1 MTQTLRGTL
10 LTFDASAW
18 TAAVLLEGS
27 DAETV
32 MPVGEWV
39 PAGMLDAADEVAVL
53 LFGGTNSDDGLV
65 LGPYGAVSSYNYPE
79 LAGLADG
86 AVLRAIGAGSAA
98 FGALDLA
105 DADAVTGTL
114 PVSYLGSTQTPTFG
128 AVQLGSAGSAAT
140 GDVRGS
146 GNLKMAGTVMLGSAS
161 AAPGR
166 NVEINYAAPYLK
178 FSGHA
183 TGHPFTIGVDGNGF
197 IIFDDSASAYRL
209 LLDNDGGLYLGGA
222 TGSSKGIGTLNLR
235 GALYYN
241 GTQVVAGRATGYTN
255 AMTGT
260 KNRATAYATGSITL
274 AQLAERVGALLD
286 DLAAHGLIGT

>member
-1 MTQTLRGTL
+1 MSQILRGTIL
-10 LTFDASAW
+10 SFDSATW
-18 TAAVLLEGS
+18 TAAVLLDGS

-39 PAGMLDAADEVAVL
+39 PAAMLDAADEVAVL
-53 LFGGTNSDDGLV
+53 IFGGTNNDDGLI
-65 LGPYGAVSSYNYPE
+65 LGPYGSVSTYNYPE
-79 LAGLADG
+79 IAGLTAG
-86 AVLRAIGAGSAA
+86 AVLRATGAGSAA

-105 DADAVTGTL
+105 DPDAVTGTL
-114 PVSYLGSTQTPTFG
+114 PVSYLGTTQTPTFG
-128 AVQLGSAGSAAT
+128 AVQLGSAGSAST

-178 FSGHA
+178 FTGHS

-197 IIFDDSASAYRL
+197 IVFDDNASAYRL
-209 LLDNDGGLYLGGA
+209 ALDNDGGLYMGGA

-241 GTQVVAGRATGYTN
+241 GTQVVAARATGYTN

-260 KNRATAYATGSITL
+260 KNRATAYATGTITL
-274 AQLAERVGALLD
+274 VQLAERVGALLD
-286 DLAAHGLIGT
+286 DLTTHGLIGA